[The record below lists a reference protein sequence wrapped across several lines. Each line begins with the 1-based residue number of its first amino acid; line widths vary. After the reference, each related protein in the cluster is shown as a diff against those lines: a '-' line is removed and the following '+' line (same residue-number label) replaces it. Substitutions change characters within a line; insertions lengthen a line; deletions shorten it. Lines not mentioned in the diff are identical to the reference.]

1 VKRRQWPRDA
11 ARCECDL
18 QHGHV
23 PWCPAAP
30 IATALRY
37 SRATGC
43 DSGRIDYADWREIRH
58 QPAPDWWQE
67 ALEAIRGPTFEQD
80 NQPTNFRE
88 WREPCERCGLQ
99 TLVITITQ
107 GQLVRQLDLC
117 PCQLSP
123 EQRAKNAAVERIWA
137 EGAARR
143 EANVQ
148 ERKITWD
155 HQKELKRQAEEC
167 QAMMERQ
174 FPGAGCKDKAQ
185 AYPFCPGCPLKR
197 KKRQKGDRK

>member
-1 VKRRQWPRDA
+1 MSRKHWPRDGE
-11 ARCECDL
+11 RCQCENPGSHL
-18 QHGHV
+18 

-30 IATALRY
+30 LPAALRY

-43 DSGRIDYADWREIRH
+43 DSNRADYSTWRNLRH
-58 QPAPDWWQE
+58 QPAPDWWTK
-67 ALEAIRGPTFEQD
+67 ALEELRGPTFEQD

-88 WREPCERCGLQ
+88 WREPCERCGAQ
-99 TLVITITQ
+99 TLVITVTQ
-107 GQLVRQLDLC
+107 GLVVRQLDLC

-123 EQRAKNAAVERIWA
+123 EQRAKNAAVERYWA
-137 EGAARR
+137 EAAARR
-143 EANVQ
+143 QDATADKK
-148 ERKITWD
+148 RAWD
-155 HQKELKRQAEEC
+155 YQADLKRQAGEC